1 MESYS
6 IGYIRKQTISI
17 ITEDSKQ
24 FTAHNVDLTV
34 NVCVES
40 RSEEPCF
47 DLSSFLDEKT
57 NFVGFKR
64 DDANDLLVKRIGDI
78 RIYLVPTDAE
88 MGGVLMVKIPYTTA
102 EHSFLAVE
110 GCETIEVFLFSNPCS
125 SAQPLADSSNILID
139 DVLSSSD
146 APESS
151 SSSDDSSSSSD
162 EEEEGV
168 RRPMQRQIQ
177 RSVRRIH
184 LKERAK
190 HSGRKIER
198 RNRHSG
204 RIMENKE
211 KHSSKKL
218 KKRDKHRA
226 KEYYAFQT
234 SNKVIIIVLLAIV
247 MYYLYNK

>member
-40 RSEEPCF
+40 RSDEPCF
-47 DLSSFLDEKT
+47 DLASFLEEKT

-139 DVLSSSD
+139 DVLSSD
-146 APESS
+146 DYS
-151 SSSDDSSSSSD
+151 SSSDDSSD
-162 EEEEGV
+162 EEDDGLSF

-184 LKERAK
+184 LKERDK

-198 RNRHSG
+198 RNKHSG

-234 SNKVIIIVLLAIV
+234 SNKVIIVVLLAIV

>member
-6 IGYIRKQTISI
+6 IGYIRKQTISV

-47 DLSSFLDEKT
+47 DLSSFLEEKS

-125 SAQPLADSSNILID
+125 SGPALEHVDTLID
-139 DVLSSSD
+139 DVLSSS
-146 APESS
+146 
-151 SSSDDSSSSSD
+151 SSSSSD
-162 EEEEGV
+162 EHSSSDEDDDEGLMN
-168 RRPMQRQIQ
+168 RRQIP
-177 RSVRRIH
+177 RSLRRIH
-184 LKERAK
+184 TKEREK
-190 HSGRKIER
+190 HYGKKIGR
-198 RNRHSG
+198 RNKHRG
-204 RIMENKE
+204 RIIEDKE
-211 KHSSKKL
+211 KHYSKKL
-218 KKRDKHRA
+218 KKRNKHHS
-226 KEYYAFQT
+226 KEYYTFQT
-234 SNKVIIIVLLAIV
+234 SNKVIIIVLLAIL